1 MNTDVIILGAGPAGS
16 TAAAL
21 LAEKGLRV
29 TVLEKEIFPRFHIG
43 ESLLPRT
50 VPIMK
55 RVGIDPSGFLLKEG
69 AEFIDES
76 TGDEVGYP
84 FRTAL
89 DGGPPTA
96 FQVDRATFD
105 HALATAAQKKGASVR
120 FGEKALKVDID
131 DSGVTVDSERDGQR
145 NTYRARYVIDAT
157 GQDAFFGRRDRTI
170 ASLGDFG
177 KAAVFTHFHG
187 VADRISELFPTGNI
201 KVLIIPN
208 GWAWVIPLAGGTVSV
223 GLVSRTQGFKKEW
236 LEELIASS
244 PVIQRLSK
252 DAKRGPTRIIRNFSY
267 KNRVPC
273 GSRYACIGDASAFLD
288 PVFSSGVT
296 LAMESAE
303 RISELLV
310 PALAEGREG
319 DPELASS
326 IYEHMRMG
334 YVAMGSLIHSFYN
347 RNLVR
352 NIFFAPDPDPE
363 YRAGLVSLLAGDM
376 WREDNRFHQ
385 MLMNSSRRLAAIA
398 ELAGEESDIPSGDL
412 TAASGGV
419 VDPIAA
425 EGDAAE

>member
-1 MNTDVIILGAGPAGS
+1 MRVI
-16 TAAAL
+16 
-21 LAEKGLRV
+21 
-29 TVLEKEIFPRFHIG
+29 VLEKEVFPRFHIG

-55 RVGIDPSGFLLKEG
+55 RVGVDPSCFLLKEG

-76 TGDEVGYP
+76 TGEAVGYP

-105 HALATAAQKKGASVR
+105 HALATAAQKKGATVN
-120 FGEKALKVDID
+120 FGEKALKVDVD
-131 DSGVTVDSERDGQR
+131 DSGVTVESERDGEQR
-145 NTYRARYVIDAT
+145 TYRARYIIDAT
-157 GQDAFFGRRDRTI
+157 GQDAFFGRRGRTI

-177 KAAVFTHFHG
+177 KAAVFTHYHG
-187 VADRISELFPTGNI
+187 VADRIREMFPTGNI

-208 GWAWVIPLAGGTVSV
+208 GWAWVIPLSGGTVSV

-236 LEELIASS
+236 LEDLIASS
-244 PVIQRLSK
+244 PVIQFLSK
-252 DAKRGPTRIIRNFSY
+252 GAERGPTRIIRNFSY

-273 GSRYACIGDASAFLD
+273 GARYACIGDASAFLD

-303 RISELLV
+303 QISELLV

-319 DPELASS
+319 APELATS

-363 YRAGLVSLLAGDM
+363 FRAGLVSLLAGDM

-385 MLMNSSRRLAAIA
+385 MLMSSSRRLAAIA
-398 ELAGEESDIPSGDL
+398 ELAGEDTDIPSGDL
-412 TAASGGV
+412 TASSAESASGT
-419 VDPIAA
+419 AA
-425 EGDAAE
+425 E